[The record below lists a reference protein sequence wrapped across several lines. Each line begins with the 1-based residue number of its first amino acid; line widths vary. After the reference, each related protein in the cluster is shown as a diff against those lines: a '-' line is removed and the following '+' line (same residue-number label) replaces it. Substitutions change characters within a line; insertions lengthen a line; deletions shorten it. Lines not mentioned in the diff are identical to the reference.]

1 MVLYELLCVSEDDE
15 YGFLMPLKDCM
26 AWWIVSMYMVVESFE
41 RPMMLSALELKMCW
55 TCISEK
61 SYHTWTARGRNLH

>member
-41 RPMMLSALELKMCW
+41 RPMMLSALELKMC
-55 TCISEK
+55 
-61 SYHTWTARGRNLH
+61 